1 MLLSLATTPAETIAT
16 TLPLWKAAVLGL
28 VEGITEYLPISSTG
42 HLIIASSLM
51 GLDVDPATKRAVDDF
66 NIVIQAGAILAV
78 VGLYRAT
85 VARLIKGLLGK
96 DPAGFRLCINLLIAF
111 VPAAVLG
118 LLLDDWIEAK
128 LFHLPP
134 VLAALLLGG
143 VFMIVLDFWRSGRL
157 SAPRFHTTGTR
168 DVFEVTPKQA
178 LIVGSL
184 QCIAMWPGTSR
195 SMMTIT
201 GGIIGGMSARCAAE
215 FSFLLGVITL
225 CAASAYKLLKNLSHA
240 HKTGT
245 PNMFETLGVLPILV
259 GVVVAAISAALAVK
273 WLVGFLTK
281 HGLAPFGW
289 YRIALAIVLGT
300 LAWQGLVRV

>member
-1 MLLSLATTPAETIAT
+1 MLLSLAASAPIAT
-16 TLPLWKAAVLGL
+16 QLPLWKAAVLGL

-85 VARLIKGLLGK
+85 VLRMLRGLLGS
-96 DPAGFRLCINLLIAF
+96 DPAGFRLCVNLLIAF

-128 LFHLPP
+128 LFHLQP

-143 VFMIVLDFWRSGRL
+143 VFMIVLDVWRSGRL
-157 SAPRFHTTGTR
+157 SPPAFHTSATTN
-168 DVFEVTPKQA
+168 VFDVTPKQS
-178 LIVGSL
+178 LIVGCL

-201 GGIIGGMSARCAAE
+201 GGIISGMSARCAAE

-240 HKTGT
+240 HKTNT
-245 PNMFETLGVLPILV
+245 PNMFETLGVLPIII
-259 GVVVAAISAALAVK
+259 GIAVAAVSAALAVK

-300 LAWQGLVRV
+300 LAWQGLVRI